1 MTQMSIVTEFLG
13 SGNFTVRN
21 TAQGG
26 VYESWAYTAP
36 LHWHRAYSAPTP
48 TGEAL
53 NPPTA
58 AVAIP
63 QHLFTGFSE
72 GYWVHRVFLDG
83 HLVGT
88 YTFVDQQFAVP
99 VLHDYIQSV
108 AMPFSPS
115 DVAGARGD
123 DPCVPAPG
131 GAVALLCA
139 ALFTRFR
146 ARKA

>member
-1 MTQMSIVTEFLG
+1 MSMVTVFYG
-13 SGNFTVRN
+13 SGNWEYRTE
-21 TAQGG
+21 AQGG
-26 VYESWAYTAP
+26 VYENWAYTAP
-36 LHWHRAYSAPTP
+36 LHWHGAYTAPTP
-48 TGEAL
+48 TGEAMDA
-53 NPPTA
+53 PTA
-58 AVAIP
+58 AVAMP
-63 QHLFTGFSE
+63 HTLFTGFSD

-88 YTFVDQQFAVP
+88 YTFTDQQFAVP

-108 AMPFSPS
+108 AMPFSPAE
-115 DVAGARGD
+115 AGARGD

-146 ARKA
+146 ARGA

>member
-1 MTQMSIVTEFLG
+1 MSMVTVFYG
-13 SGNFTVRN
+13 SGNWQYRTE
-21 TAQGG
+21 AQGG
-26 VYESWAYTAP
+26 VYENWAYTAP
-36 LHWHRAYSAPTP
+36 LHWHGAYAAPTP
-48 TGEAL
+48 TGEAMDA
-53 NPPTA
+53 PTA

-63 QHLFTGFSE
+63 HTLFTGFSD

-88 YTFVDQQFAVP
+88 YTFTDQQFAVP

-108 AMPFSPS
+108 AMPFSP
-115 DVAGARGD
+115 AEAAARGD

-146 ARKA
+146 ARGA

>member
-1 MTQMSIVTEFLG
+1 MSMVTVFYGE
-13 SGNFTVRN
+13 GNWEYRTE
-21 TAQGG
+21 AQVG
-26 VYESWAYTAP
+26 VYENWAYTTP
-36 LHWHRAYSAPTP
+36 LHWHGTYAAPTP

-53 NPPTA
+53 YAPTA
-58 AVAIP
+58 AVAMP
-63 QHLFTGFSE
+63 HTLFTGFSD
-72 GYWVHRVFLDG
+72 GYWTHRVFLDG

-108 AMPFSPS
+108 AMPFSP
-115 DVAGARGD
+115 AEAAARGD

-146 ARKA
+146 ARGA

>member
-1 MTQMSIVTEFLG
+1 MSMVTVFYG
-13 SGNFTVRN
+13 VGNMEYRSE
-21 TAQGG
+21 AQGG
-26 VYESWAYTAP
+26 VYQNWAYTSP
-36 LHWHRAYSAPTP
+36 LTWHGAYSAPTP

-53 NPPTA
+53 NLPTA

-63 QHLFTGFSE
+63 HNLFTGFSD
-72 GYWVHRVFLDG
+72 GFWVHRVFLDG

-108 AMPFSPS
+108 AMPFSPAE
-115 DVAGARGD
+115 VAGARGD
-123 DPCVPAPG
+123 DPCVPAPA
-131 GAVALLCA
+131 GAAALLCA